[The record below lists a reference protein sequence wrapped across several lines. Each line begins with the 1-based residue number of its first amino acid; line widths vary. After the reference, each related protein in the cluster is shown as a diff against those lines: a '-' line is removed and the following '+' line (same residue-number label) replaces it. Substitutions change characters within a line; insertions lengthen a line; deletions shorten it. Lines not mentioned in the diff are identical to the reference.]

1 MASVGELSGVLPQQ
15 SSLMYPQFAE
25 VLNNM
30 WFYYEAFL
38 GQTLMLNAEPLQ
50 ELALCFNNLKVSQ
63 SLSCLG

>member
-1 MASVGELSGVLPQQ
+1 
-15 SSLMYPQFAE
+15 MYPQFAE